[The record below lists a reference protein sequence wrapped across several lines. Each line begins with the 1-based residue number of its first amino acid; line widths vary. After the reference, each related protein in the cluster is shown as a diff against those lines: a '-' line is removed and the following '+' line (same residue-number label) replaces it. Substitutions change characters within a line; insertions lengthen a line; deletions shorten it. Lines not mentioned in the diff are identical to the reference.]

1 MPKILLVED
10 NELIRDML
18 TRRLKK
24 RDFDVIIAVDG
35 REGINKAHQETPD
48 LILMDV
54 GLPEINGC
62 QATREL
68 KNDPATSGIPLIILT
83 AHATTHERDQALQA
97 GCDSF
102 ATKPIAFPQ
111 LLEIIQELLNRSVR
125 ESTDADV

>member
-18 TRRLKK
+18 SRRLKK
-24 RDFDVIIAVDG
+24 RNFDVILAVDG
-35 REGINKAHQETPD
+35 REGIEKAHEESPD

-54 GLPEINGC
+54 GLPEIDGC

-68 KNDPATSGIPLIILT
+68 KNDPETSGIPLIILT
-83 AHATTHERDQALQA
+83 AHATTDERAQALEA

-111 LLEIIQELLNRSVR
+111 LLESIQKLLNSSVR
-125 ESTDADV
+125 ESIDADV